1 MFTVNIYVKL
11 AIIVVSLLSAI
22 VLSFTVTFWYALPFY
37 LIGLGFLASYILL
50 GTVQSAA
57 QLVEKMEFD
66 RAETRLAMTWKPQWL
81 YVTNRAF
88 YYIIKGT
95 LLMNRKQIDEAEELF
110 QRAASLKLPS
120 EQERAMVLL
129 QLANISANKGKW
141 AQAKGYYM
149 KAKKLKVTESALKDQ
164 MKQFEKALSN
174 RGQLKHARGGMG
186 QISRKRSR
194 PRMR

>member
-1 MFTVNIYVKL
+1 
-11 AIIVVSLLSAI
+11 
-22 VLSFTVTFWYALPFY
+22 
-37 LIGLGFLASYILL
+37 
-50 GTVQSAA
+50 
-57 QLVEKMEFD
+57 MEFD
-66 RAETRLAMTWKPQWL
+66 RAETRLSLTWNPNWL

-95 LLMNRKQIDEAEELF
+95 LLMNRKQIDEAKELF

-141 AQAKGYYM
+141 AQAKGYFM

-164 MKQFEKALSN
+164 MKQFEKNSPLYQSHPILVLQKVN
-174 RGQLKHARGGMG
+174 SGL
-186 QISRKRSR
+186 
-194 PRMR
+194 PRILQKVFLFLFHLVP